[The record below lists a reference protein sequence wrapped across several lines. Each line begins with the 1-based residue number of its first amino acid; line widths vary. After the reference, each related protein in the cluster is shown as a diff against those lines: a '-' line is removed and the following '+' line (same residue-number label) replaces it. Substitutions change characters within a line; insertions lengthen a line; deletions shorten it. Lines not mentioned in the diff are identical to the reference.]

1 MIYDGHVYCIPDQ
14 RGRMGYQTRKEF
26 MEYLQ
31 FGMAV
36 NFQPAWRAK
45 DGARADSSGIYD
57 PSLGWGKAALKE
69 NGFRPA
75 GYGRYEWTVDG
86 EDYVRQVMP
95 PTNIVNRFTAEQLVA
110 EMDHAGVDW
119 GMIHRAGY
127 LGIGNE
133 WVADCVRRFPDRLHG
148 LAHVEEWLVQLQP
161 DVSIAKIETA
171 VNDLGLHGVQWL
183 AGSLT
188 FYGQTE
194 SGDSAGFRPFW
205 DTVSRLGVPV
215 FFTMSPGSDASKT
228 TGSTLENFVEDMK
241 TLRRWMERY
250 PDVKVVMTHGLPFRE
265 YMEEDRVEMPQAI
278 MDAIPA
284 DNPNYNVQILFVNA
298 LGGDYDYPAP
308 QTKPVLEQMARQIGT
323 DRIMW
328 GTDIPQN
335 LRHYTYRQSHEAIS
349 RYCEDILSK
358 IEIDQILGGNMA
370 RLMGLE
376 GA

>member
-1 MIYDGHVYCIPDQ
+1 MIYDGHVYCVPDQ
-14 RGRMGYQTRKEF
+14 RGRMGYATREEF
-26 MEYLQ
+26 MGHLQ
-31 FGMAV
+31 YGMAV
-36 NFQPAWRAK
+36 NFEPAWRAR
-45 DGARADSSGIYD
+45 DGAPADSYGMYD
-57 PSLGWGKAALKE
+57 PTIGTGRAALLE
-69 NGFRPA
+69 CDFRPA

-86 EDYVRQVMP
+86 EDFVRQVMP
-95 PTNIVNRFTAEQLVA
+95 PTNIINRYTAEQLVA
-110 EMDHAGVDW
+110 EMDHADVDW
-119 GMIHRAGY
+119 GMVHRSTY

-148 LAHVEEWLVQLQP
+148 LAHVEEWLIQSQP
-161 DVSIAKIETA
+161 DAAIAKIETA
-171 VNDLGLHGVQWL
+171 IKDLGLHGIQWL
-183 AGSLT
+183 AGSVRS
-188 FYGQTE
+188 YGQTE
-194 SGDSAGFRPFW
+194 AGDSEGFLPFW
-205 DTVSRLGVPV
+205 DAVAGLGIPV
-215 FFTMSPGSDASKT
+215 FFTTSPGSDASKT
-228 TGSTLENFVEDMK
+228 TGSMLENYVEDMN

-250 PDVKVVMTHGLPFRE
+250 PDVKVVVTHGLPFRE
-265 YMEEDRVEMPQAI
+265 FMEEDRVEMPQAV

-308 QTKPVLEQMARQIGT
+308 QTKPVLEQMARQIGA
-323 DRIMW
+323 DRLMW

-358 IEIDQILGGNMA
+358 TEIDQVLGGNMA